1 MKISIVIESSND
13 FDADQFID
21 WLNDELSMGNMGT
34 GDDTAA
40 TDYTIIEE

>member
-1 MKISIVIESSND
+1 MKINIVIESSNI

-34 GDDTAA
+34 DADTVA
-40 TDYTIIEE
+40 TGYTIIEE